1 MVDGIIMKLS
11 KKILRKLGIV
21 FNLNTVGRAQRAW
34 VTAGGDDALRYNAE
48 LSSGDIVFD
57 LGGYEGEFTSRM
69 MKDGVQFH
77 IFEISPV
84 MIDLLNTTFKSSP
97 MVSVHPF
104 GLGHKNIQGRSV
116 GSGSGA
122 GFMPDESDNI
132 LIRDFVEFVDELA
145 IDRIDLLK
153 VNIEGPAY
161 DLIEHL
167 DRAGIL
173 QNIHELQIQ
182 AHDFEDDCFDRLLS
196 MHRILSKTHRLVS
209 SHTFVWDFWVRR
221 DVK

>member
-1 MVDGIIMKLS
+1 MKLS
-11 KKILRKLGIV
+11 KKILRKLGAV

-34 VTAGGDDALRYNAE
+34 WAAGGDDAFRYNTE
-48 LSSGDIVFD
+48 LKPGDVVFD

-77 IFEISPV
+77 IFEINSV
-84 MIDLLNTTFKSSP
+84 MIDVLNTTFKSSP

-104 GLGHKNIQGRSV
+104 GLGHKNIA
-116 GSGSGA
+116 GSPVGSGA
-122 GFMPDESDNI
+122 GAGFMSDESENI

-153 VNIEGPAY
+153 VNIEGPEY

-173 QNIHELQIQ
+173 QHINELQIQ

-196 MHRILSKTHRLVS
+196 MHRILTKTHRLVS
-209 SHTFVWDFWVRR
+209 SHTFVWDFWVRL
-221 DVK
+221 DDK